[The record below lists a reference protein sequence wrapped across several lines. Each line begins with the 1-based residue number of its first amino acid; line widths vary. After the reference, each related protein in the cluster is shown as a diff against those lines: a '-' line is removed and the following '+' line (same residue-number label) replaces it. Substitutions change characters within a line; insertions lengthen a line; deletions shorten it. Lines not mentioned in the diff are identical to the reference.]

1 MKKLSFILNV
11 VIVLGISIELV
22 LILFGKLS
30 ADQLLISSA
39 VSGLLIL
46 VSVKLL
52 KDALVKLFGL
62 PDDQL
67 EVIKNEINVMD
78 EIEAHIAWK
87 LSLQNYLDGKS
98 QGDIRLD
105 QIMRDDLCDL
115 GKWLHGPAKTVFGP
129 NNKGIQMLTEQHAR
143 LHKAAGFVVKN
154 IQEKKLSAAKQI
166 MDGEVRVAF
175 HEVMR
180 TLNVLNTVLA
190 TAK

>member
-1 MKKLSFILNV
+1 MKKLSFIINV
-11 VIVLGISIELV
+11 VIVFGISVELV

-39 VSGLLIL
+39 VSGLVIL

-52 KDALVKLFGL
+52 KDALIKLFGL
-62 PDDQL
+62 SDDQR
-67 EVIKNEINVMD
+67 EAVKNEINVMD

-87 LSLQNYLDGKS
+87 LSLQNYLDGKTK
-98 QGDIRLD
+98 GDVQLE

-129 NNKGIQMLTEQHAR
+129 NNKGIQTLTEQHSR
-143 LHKAAGFVVKN
+143 LHTAAGFVVKN
-154 IQEKKLSAAKQI
+154 IQEKNLAAAKKI
-166 MDGEVRVAF
+166 MDGEVRIAF

-180 TLNVLNTVLA
+180 TLNVLNTVL
-190 TAK
+190 TTK

>member
-1 MKKLSFILNV
+1 MKKLSFIINV
-11 VIVLGISIELV
+11 VIVFGISVELV

-39 VSGLLIL
+39 VSGLVIL

-52 KDALVKLFGL
+52 KDTLIKLFGL
-62 PDDQL
+62 TDDQR
-67 EVIKNEINVMD
+67 EAVKNEINVMD
-78 EIEAHIAWK
+78 EISSHIAWK

-98 QGDIRLD
+98 KADFRLD
-105 QIMRDDLCDL
+105 QIMRDDLCNL

-129 NNKGIQMLTEQHAR
+129 GNKGIQMLTEQHGR
-143 LHKAAGFVVKN
+143 LHTAAGFVVKN
-154 IQEKKLSAAKQI
+154 IQEKNLSAAKHI
-166 MDGEVRVAF
+166 MDGEVRIAF

-190 TAK
+190 TK

>member
-1 MKKLSFILNV
+1 MKKLSFIINV
-11 VIVLGISIELV
+11 VIVFGISVELV

-39 VSGLLIL
+39 VSGLVIL

-52 KDALVKLFGL
+52 KDALIKLFGL
-62 PDDQL
+62 TDDQR

-87 LSLQNYLDGKS
+87 LSLQNYLDGKAKV
-98 QGDIRLD
+98 DFRLD

-115 GKWLHGPAKTVFGP
+115 GKWLHGPAKTFFGP

-143 LHKAAGFVVKN
+143 LHTAAGFVVKN
-154 IQEKKLSAAKQI
+154 IQENNLDSAKKV
-166 MDGEVRVAF
+166 MDGEVRIAF

-190 TAK
+190 TK

>member
-1 MKKLSFILNV
+1 MKKLSFIINV
-11 VIVLGISIELV
+11 VIVFGISVELV

-39 VSGLLIL
+39 VSGLVIL

-52 KDALVKLFGL
+52 KDALIKLFGL
-62 PDDQL
+62 TDDQK
-67 EVIKNEINVMD
+67 EVLKNEINVMD

-98 QGDIRLD
+98 QGGIGLD

-129 NNKGIQMLTEQHAR
+129 NNKGIQMLTEQHSR
-143 LHKAAGFVVKN
+143 LHTAAGFVVKN
-154 IQEKKLSAAKQI
+154 IQENNLAAAKQI
-166 MDGEVRVAF
+166 MDGEVRIAF